1 MGARMA
7 DRRDRQPPGDEEVE
21 ANDSAAEE
29 GAGDR
34 RRRSE
39 MTRRELRRRTR
50 RAKRAARDGD
60 SEPVPRRRRS
70 DAPPRDDID
79 REVGLE
85 ADRREPAIEPRPIGG
100 EVGDSD
106 EDAVDL
112 ARPRGRR
119 RRGKRRDRER
129 ARVQDLDPLGGDEG
143 RDRISGEVL
152 FGEPSR
158 PDGEAVGDDAEV
170 AGDRD
175 AGGDDAE
182 VAGDRDA
189 ADDVEVT
196 GEGDGDAGGD
206 DAEAVVEAMS
216 DDEPELADEDGGAPE
231 DEPDVAAD
239 GDVGEPT
246 RTTPRPSPPP
256 PASRGTSRLVA
267 AVLAL
272 VALLV
277 FGLVA
282 MQLGWIDLARDIVG
296 PAAEDEVVPE
306 PPADGWQPAFLLAS
320 VDDDVPGGE
329 LRSLAV
335 LATDRRDERGT
346 VLLVPTTVVADVP
359 GFGSFTLREAW
370 ELGGSSLVAVTVD
383 NLLGLHI
390 DGVLAVDRSGWASWF
405 EPIDGADL
413 TIRARI
419 VPRDGHAGQAIEP
432 GTRNASPEE
441 VASYALIHGQGET
454 ELDVLP
460 RTRQVLDALFEAI
473 GDDPSVLDA
482 VVDAAR
488 TFPGTA
494 TPDRIR
500 TVLGELADHRDRDE
514 LTSVSLPV
522 VPLGSGDD
530 DLYRSDEERL
540 SSVIDDRFAASRDD
554 RAITDRLALQ
564 ILNGNGRPGVGQEV
578 AERLAD
584 GSYRIVLTGNADR
597 FTYDST
603 RIVVYS
609 DDVEVLRAAQDIQE
623 RLGDIG
629 SIERAGTPQS
639 VVDMTIVVGHD
650 FPP

>member
-1 MGARMA
+1 MA
-7 DRRDRQPPGDEEVE
+7 DRREGQPPGDEEAE
-21 ANDSAAEE
+21 ANVPAAAE

-50 RAKRAARDGD
+50 RAKRAARGGD

-70 DAPPRDDID
+70 DARPRDDSD
-79 REVGLE
+79 H
-85 ADRREPAIEPRPIGG
+85 PAAPAGGGRDPDIELSPIGG
-100 EVGDSD
+100 EVGDAG
-106 EDAVDL
+106 EDAVEP
-112 ARPRGRR
+112 ARRRGRR
-119 RRGKRRDRER
+119 RRGKRREREL
-129 ARVQDLDPLGGDEG
+129 ARVQDTDPQVGDQG
-143 RDRISGEVL
+143 RDRISGEAL
-152 FGEPSR
+152 F
-158 PDGEAVGDDAEV
+158 
-170 AGDRD
+170 
-175 AGGDDAE
+175 
-182 VAGDRDA
+182 
-189 ADDVEVT
+189 
-196 GEGDGDAGGD
+196 GDAGEDERSGAGDTGAD
-206 DAEAVVEAMS
+206 DAEAVAEPAPEG
-216 DDEPELADEDGGAPE
+216 EPEVADDAEAA
-231 DEPDVAAD
+231 PDVERDEVAD
-239 GDVGEPT
+239 RDVGEPSG
-246 RTTPRPSPPP
+246 TTPRPSPALP
-256 PASRGTSRLVA
+256 PARRSSRLVA
-267 AVLAL
+267 TVLAL
-272 VALLV
+272 VALAIL
-277 FGLVA
+277 GLVA

-296 PAAEDEVVPE
+296 PAAEDEAAPE

-320 VDDDVPGGE
+320 VDDQVPGGE

-346 VLLVPTTVVADVP
+346 VLLVPTTVVTDVP

-405 EPIDGADL
+405 TSTGGADL
-413 TIRARI
+413 TVGARI
-419 VPRDGHAGQAIEP
+419 VPRDGHDGEAIEP
-432 GTRNASPEE
+432 GARSATPEE

-460 RTRQVLDALFEAI
+460 RTRQVLDALFQAI
-473 GDDPSVLDA
+473 ADDPAILDA

-500 TVLGELADHRDRDE
+500 TVLGELAEHRVQDE

-603 RIVVYS
+603 RIVVYT
-609 DDVEVLRAAQDIQE
+609 DDPEILRAAQDIQE

-639 VVDMTIVVGHD
+639 VVDVTIVVGHD